1 MGLPFEPAWLVVG
14 LAVFLIGL
22 TKSGFGAG
30 VGLIVPPMT
39 ALAMSHTSAGEK
51 AALGLLLPL
60 LIAGDLI
67 AVGQYWREFRLVNV
81 RRLLLSSVTGVALG
95 GVALWGL
102 YSLGKRQ
109 VELAN
114 ALIRLE
120 IGIECAILVG
130 LHWYRLRRGSGA
142 RLMGEPWRSWVTGN
156 FIGVSSSLAHA
167 AGPIFALY
175 IVPLGL
181 TRQAFVAAG
190 AVYFA
195 MVNMAKLPAYYLS
208 GQFEGI
214 RLGSTLGWLPLVI
227 LGALAGRM
235 VIKRVS
241 DALFLKWVYASTFVL
256 GLYLIGDAAWRLAH
270 LS

>member
-1 MGLPFEPAWLVVG
+1 MPFEPAWLVVG
-14 LAVFLIGL
+14 FAVFLIGL

-30 VGLIVPPMT
+30 IGLIVPPIT
-39 ALAMSHTSAGEK
+39 AIAMAHTSAGEK

-67 AVGQYWREFRLVNV
+67 AVGQYWREFRLDYV
-81 RRLLLSSVTGVALG
+81 RRLLWPSLMGVVLG
-95 GVALWGL
+95 GLALWGL

-109 VELAN
+109 VDLAN

-120 IGIECAILVG
+120 IGFECVLLVAI
-130 LHWYRLRRGSGA
+130 HWYRIRRGEGA
-142 RLMGEPWRSWVTGN
+142 RLMTEPARSWLTGN
-156 FIGVSSSLAHA
+156 FIGISSSLAHA

-195 MVNMAKLPAYYLS
+195 MVNMAKMPAYYLS
-208 GQFEGI
+208 GQFEQAHIGQ
-214 RLGSTLGWLPLVI
+214 TLVWLPLVAA
-227 LGALAGRM
+227 GAVVGRL
-235 VIKRVS
+235 VIKRIS
-241 DALFLKWVYASTFVL
+241 DAFFLKWVYASTFAL
-256 GLYLIGDAAWRLAH
+256 GLYLIGDATWRLVR
-270 LS
+270 L